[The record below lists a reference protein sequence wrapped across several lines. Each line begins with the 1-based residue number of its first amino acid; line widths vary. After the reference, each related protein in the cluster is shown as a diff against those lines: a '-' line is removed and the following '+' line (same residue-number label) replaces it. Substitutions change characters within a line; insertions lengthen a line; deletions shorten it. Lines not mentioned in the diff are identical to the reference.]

1 VIYNCDFISP
11 RSTAIL
17 RIVNKGRNK
26 TRNAILVKAIKKY
39 YKRPL
44 PGIRNAS
51 RFSNRFCAK

>member
-44 PGIRNAS
+44 PRIRNAS